1 MQALTILITGASGGI
16 GAATA
21 LRLATTPFSTSTT
34 SSAPKYAVKTL
45 ILHYNTNH
53 SKTQLLTEQISRANR
68 SIKVIWLQADLS
80 LPEGVEALHRS
91 AVSATGGEP
100 INVLFANAG
109 TTSGRSGPTGT
120 LEGVSLE
127 TFERTWRVNTLS
139 VYQLTQLVVP
149 GMVEGGFGR
158 VIYNSSVAALTGGVV
173 GPHYASSKSGL
184 HGMMHYFSPRY
195 AKEGVTFNAVAP
207 ALIEDTTMLP
217 KGEGN
222 EGLKEKIPVRRLG
235 QPDEIASVVCL
246 MIENGYVNNK
256 VWVVDGGWVP
266 R

>member
-1 MQALTILITGASGGI
+1 MTELTILITGASGGI

-21 LRLATTPFSTSTT
+21 LRLATQQQQQQQ
-34 SSAPKYAVKTL
+34 KYKVKDL
-45 ILHYNTNH
+45 ILHYNTNA
-53 SKTQLLTEQISRANR
+53 SRTQALTEQIARADP
-68 SIKVIWLQADLS
+68 SISVAWLQADLS
-80 LPEGVEALHRS
+80 DQGAVDALHRD
-91 AVSATGGEP
+91 AVAAAGGRP
-100 INVLFANAG
+100 VNVLFANAG
-109 TTSGRSGPTGT
+109 TTAGLSGAAGT
-120 LEGVSLE
+120 LENVSPE
-127 TFERTWRVNTLS
+127 AFEAAWRVNTLAT
-139 VYQLTQLVVP
+139 YQLTRLVVP
-149 GMVEGGFGR
+149 GMVESGFGR

-184 HGMMHYFSPRY
+184 HGMLHYFAPRY

-217 KGEGN
+217 KGEG
-222 EGLKEKIPVRRLG
+222 GDDLKAKIPVGRLG

-256 VWVVDGGWVP
+256 VWVVDGGWMP